1 MPVGFWNAV
10 SLYIFQ
16 DTTVNELSYVALEKV
31 NHNFFS

>member
-16 DTTVNELSYVALEKV
+16 DTTVDELSYVAFEKV
-31 NHNFFS
+31 NNVFS